1 MNVKKVVSRYTR
13 ALVYNPVIAAL
24 LAILVLS
31 ANTILP
37 FFIRLLDPVSADRLG
52 ESVELVSVYG
62 VAIGTLIVFVVVGI
76 MFAANLPM
84 RLQKWQESRGE

>member
-1 MNVKKVVSRYTR
+1 
-13 ALVYNPVIAAL
+13 
-24 LAILVLS
+24 
-31 ANTILP
+31 
-37 FFIRLLDPVSADRLG
+37 VSADRLG